1 MRTIKFRGKDLNT
14 QEWVCGDLHTLCDK
28 PHIHTEVSA
37 FPYAGKRSFVDPET
51 IGQFTG
57 YRDKNGKEIY
67 EGDIIKCIKG
77 QKRKPAS
84 DEWEADCDTYAVK
97 YKFGSFTGISLWSLS
112 LDYVEVIG
120 NIHDNP
126 ELLKEDTD

>member
-1 MRTIKFRGKDLNT
+1 MRTIKFRGIDLKT
-14 QEWVCGDLHTLCDK
+14 KEWVSGDLHILCDM

-57 YRDKNGKEIY
+57 YKDKNGKEIY
-67 EGDIIKCIKG
+67 EGDIIKYIKG

-84 DEWEADCDTYAVK
+84 DEWEDNYDTCAVK
-97 YKFGSFTGISLWSLS
+97 YKCGCFTGISLWSLS
-112 LDYVEVIG
+112 LESVEVIG
-120 NIHDNP
+120 NIQ
-126 ELLKEDTD
+126 